1 MNGRADEP
9 AADHD
14 DPSRTQCAFTEEHAA
29 GYALGALDRFERGLV
44 DQHLRWCERCR
55 ELVDAAESVTARLAF
70 LSPPVAPP
78 SATVR
83 SALMERIAAD
93 ATGPIVAVPPV
104 SSRPAIVSA
113 PAETD
118 RVSRATTRR
127 WSRVLP
133 AALIAPLAIA
143 LIGVLAWANSL
154 QNTIDQHESELATL
168 QQANATADTAGEVRL
183 FSMSPE
189 PSCSDCNGSSR
200 LGVDMDE
207 NTGMVVAWNLD
218 PQKGHSL
225 WCIDDKGERKW
236 LSTLNV
242 DQDGGAMQTFAFP
255 GDASEYAEVYIAT
268 GDGSKAYMTSIAPP
282 SSPSAGDDRRP
293 RFTPASNPNP

>member
-1 MNGRADEP
+1 LNGRADEP

-14 DPSRTQCAFTEEHAA
+14 DASRTECAFTEEHAA

-55 ELVDAAESVTARLAF
+55 ELVDTAESVTARLAF

-113 PAETD
+113 PAETVQ
-118 RVSRATTRR
+118 VSRANPRR

-133 AALIAPLAIA
+133 AALIAPLVVA
-143 LIGVLAWANSL
+143 LIGILAWANSL
-154 QNTIDQHESELATL
+154 QNTIDQQESELATL
-168 QQANATADTAGEVRL
+168 QHINERVDDAGEIQL
-183 FSMSPE
+183 FSMSPD
-189 PSCSDCNGSSR
+189 PGCSDCNGNSR

-207 NTGMVVAWNLD
+207 DYGMVVAWNLD
-218 PQKGHSL
+218 PRKSHSL
-225 WCIDDKGERKW
+225 WCVDNKGESKW
-236 LSTLNV
+236 LSNLEV
-242 DQDGGAMQTFAFP
+242 DQDGGAMQAFAFP

-268 GDGSKAYMTSIAPP
+268 GDGSKAYMTSIATPGP
-282 SSPSAGDDRRP
+282 TSAGEDRSP
-293 RFTPASNPNP
+293 GFTPASNPNP

>member
-1 MNGRADEP
+1 MNGRADES

-14 DPSRTQCAFTEEHAA
+14 DPSRAQCAFTEEHAA
-29 GYALGALDRFERGLV
+29 GYALGALDRFDRGLV

-70 LSPPVAPP
+70 LSPPVAPL
-78 SATVR
+78 SANVR

-113 PAETD
+113 PAETGQTP
-118 RVSRATTRR
+118 RATTRR

-154 QNTIDQHESELATL
+154 QNTIDEHESELATL
-168 QQANATADTAGEVRL
+168 QQANARGNSAGEFRL
-183 FSMSPE
+183 FSMDAE

-207 NTGMVVAWNLD
+207 SIGVVVAWNLD
-218 PQKGHSL
+218 PRKEHSL
-225 WCIDDKGERKW
+225 WCVDREGEEKW
-236 LSTLNV
+236 LSILKV

-255 GDASEYAEVYIAT
+255 GNASAYAEVYIAT
-268 GDGSKAYMTSIAPP
+268 DDDSKAYMTSIA
-282 SSPSAGDDRRP
+282 
-293 RFTPASNPNP
+293 TPGVPLAD